1 MEIKNAVVTN
11 EVDEVMDFDALF
23 DAKIEERNKKIDTV
37 SKEYQNKR
45 KDILENDTVIACA
58 LAQGDYMAKMA
69 MTPKQIVVP
78 EECQA
83 AETKKGTKMST
94 REAQLYIFYKTL
106 SSLENVKENHLI
118 IHANDSEAVRIM
130 SLVSNVYKHGADNVL
145 AGNVE
150 MLSQGQVDYMNRAN
164 EESRHG
170 IIYSERYMKML
181 QCIFVEI
188 AKMMKA
194 GKSISVR
201 NVSNIYGWTLN
212 GGTRNLSDEII
223 GKTASF
229 KNGYAVIDGIKLNH
243 VIGNFKLNGT
253 YKIAR
258 SSYSGSFIAL
268 RKEPEKGSE
277 LYIAKKMMSLLS
289 SGIRVRTEVDRATS
303 VEEEEKASTEA

>member
-1 MEIKNAVVTN
+1 
-11 EVDEVMDFDALF
+11 
-23 DAKIEERNKKIDTV
+23 
-37 SKEYQNKR
+37 
-45 KDILENDTVIACA
+45 
-58 LAQGDYMAKMA
+58 
-69 MTPKQIVVP
+69 
-78 EECQA
+78 
-83 AETKKGTKMST
+83 
-94 REAQLYIFYKTL
+94 
-106 SSLENVKENHLI
+106 
-118 IHANDSEAVRIM
+118 
-130 SLVSNVYKHGADNVL
+130 
-145 AGNVE
+145 
-150 MLSQGQVDYMNRAN
+150 MNRAN

-201 NVSNIYGWTLN
+201 NVSNIYGWALN